1 MAHRADGFDGPAGAA
16 QLEEVLDERAVLAR
30 ELTRRVGG
38 IAVGKWLDLHPE
50 GAADVGLAAA
60 EARAVQSLEDG
71 DLGAGGQLARL
82 HDLRDRADRART
94 VPPRGARAGS
104 GLLPFCAAVRA
115 ARCGSLSTARVA
127 VIPGRTT
134 TSSSCRMGRS
144 SEVSSAMFSLFGAA
158 AEAIGSCGF
167 GISIPGVWISE
178 PRVPPRC
185 AEASDQAHAVQ
196 TRRMDVEIW
205 SDVVCPWCYI
215 GKRRFE
221 HALAEFDHRGEVN
234 VTWRSFQ
241 LDPSAA
247 PTSEGDPVE
256 RLAAKYGMSRAT
268 AEAAQARVTAN
279 AATVGLDFHL
289 DRARSGNTFDAHRL
303 IHYAKSAGKQ
313 DTLKER
319 LMAAYFVEGAAI
331 GEHETLTRL
340 AVEVGLD
347 EAAVREVLDGDAYA
361 DDVRHDELEARQLGI
376 TGVPFFVLDRA
387 YGVSGAQPSET
398 MLAALQ
404 QAWTAAHPL
413 QMVGAGDGDT
423 DLHRR
428 KLRGLTSRD
437 PSLKPAGGGPPARG

>member
-1 MAHRADGFDGPAGAA
+1 
-16 QLEEVLDERAVLAR
+16 
-30 ELTRRVGG
+30 
-38 IAVGKWLDLHPE
+38 
-50 GAADVGLAAA
+50 
-60 EARAVQSLEDG
+60 
-71 DLGAGGQLARL
+71 
-82 HDLRDRADRART
+82 
-94 VPPRGARAGS
+94 
-104 GLLPFCAAVRA
+104 
-115 ARCGSLSTARVA
+115 
-127 VIPGRTT
+127 
-134 TSSSCRMGRS
+134 
-144 SEVSSAMFSLFGAA
+144 
-158 AEAIGSCGF
+158 
-167 GISIPGVWISE
+167 
-178 PRVPPRC
+178 
-185 AEASDQAHAVQ
+185 
-196 TRRMDVEIW
+196 MDVEIW

-221 HALAEFDHRGEVN
+221 RALAEFDHRGDVN

-247 PTSEGDPVE
+247 QTSEGDPVE

-303 IHYAKSAGKQ
+303 IHHAKSAGKQ

-319 LMAAYFVEGAAI
+319 LMAAYFVEGAPI

-340 AVEVGLD
+340 AVEAGLD

-361 DDVRHDELEARQLGI
+361 RDVRHDELEARQLGI

-387 YGVSGAQPSET
+387 YGLSGAQPSET

-413 QMVGAGDGDT
+413 QMVGAGDGDITCT
-423 DLHRR
+423 DE
-428 KLRGLTSRD
+428 SC
-437 PSLKPAGGGPPARG
+437 AV